1 MREEKANL
9 VEWANLLFIIGFIY
23 YLLTSLSRI
32 MGYIAVRVPIHPI
45 RIIGKRMRERERKVK
60 INMYKSLMDVRPTL
74 AATLKCVLDI
84 IGLR

>member
-1 MREEKANL
+1 MGKFIIYNRL
-9 VEWANLLFIIGFIY
+9 YLLFINKFKPDYG
-23 YLLTSLSRI
+23 LHSCARSN
-32 MGYIAVRVPIHPI
+32 PPHPHYW
-45 RIIGKRMRERERKVK
+45 KTNERERERKVK